1 MDHPDEEPLR
11 ALRLLWLAT
20 PVRPARSLS
29 VPSERGATAEQQRG
43 GSSIAAFPE
52 PLHLRS
58 IRVGLFAAA
67 CPL

>member
-43 GSSIAAFPE
+43 ELVDRRFS
-52 PLHLRS
+52 
-58 IRVGLFAAA
+58 
-67 CPL
+67 